1 MLNNFPACWRI
12 TSVYEGGYTA
22 NKADPGNWTGG
33 KVGVGELRGTNMGIS
48 AAAFPNLDIK
58 NLTAAQAMTI
68 YQRKYWDAVR
78 GDDLPAG
85 LDLATWDYG
94 VNSGPARAA
103 RDLQA
108 VIGVGVD
115 GKIGNGTIAKAKAV
129 NGVKAIQGLC
139 AKRLGF
145 LRNLAIWNTFKGG
158 WSARVANVEAKA
170 VAMYLAASPYSTPET
185 VKAALAKE
193 ATDARGKAVN
203 TQSAAATAA
212 TSAIPVTAV
221 AVQSSHVWYWA
232 AAAVAAVLVGGAIL
246 IERHK
251 HAARSAAY
259 AEAAAN
265 V

>member
-12 TSVYEGGYTA
+12 TSAYEGGYTA

-33 KVGVGELRGTNMGIS
+33 KVGVGELKGTNMGIS

-58 NLTAAQAMTI
+58 NLTAAQAMAI
-68 YQRKYWDAVR
+68 YQKKYWDAVR

-94 VNSGPARAA
+94 VNSGPGRAA

-108 VIGVGVD
+108 VVGAGVD
-115 GKIGNGTIAKAKAV
+115 GKIGDQTVAKAKAV
-129 NGVKAIQGLC
+129 NGVKAIQALC
-139 AKRLGF
+139 AKRLGY
-145 LRNLAIWNTFKGG
+145 LQHLAIWNTFKGG
-158 WSARVANVEAKA
+158 WSARVASVEAKA
-170 VAMYLAASPYSTPET
+170 VAMFLAAAPSSTPET
-185 VKAALAKE
+185 VKAALARE
-193 ATDARGKAVN
+193 ATEASGKATN
-203 TQSAAATAA
+203 AQSAAAAAATTAA
-212 TSAIPVTAV
+212 PVTAV
-221 AVQSSHVWYWA
+221 AVQSSHVWYWVA
-232 AAAVAAVLVGGAIL
+232 AAAAAVLVGGAIL